1 MGKVGVQVVKPGLSI
16 QSPVVRDL
24 NETPQALRSLIVSLK
39 PVFFLVTF
47 LSTDH
52 WILSTALARDCGTHG
67 VLYSIEEEDPIQLIQ
82 QKLKVMEESGELE
95 RHNHILQKKGKAAV
109 ERPRPV
115 AGITRAPK
123 SHTFYYDP
131 TYVVQNDLT
140 DHKGRVFIKKGTKV
154 NPLETVSLSQN
165 LLFFDGDDE
174 EQKNF
179 AKEKLQQSPLKL
191 ILTKGAPLAL
201 SEELKVPVYFDQ
213 QGVLT
218 KKLGI
223 QHVPALVSQEELR
236 LRIEEIYSPQFFSVK
251 AEETPESQKKL
262 TEISNIK
269 GSQK

>member
-1 MGKVGVQVVKPGLSI
+1 MGQGTICMVVLRIENKKEKERKILFIKCAKRAKTLLVIPSALISI
-16 QSPVVRDL
+16 FWPL
-24 NETPQALRSLIVSLK
+24 H
-39 PVFFLVTF
+39 F
-47 LSTDH
+47 
-52 WILSTALARDCGTHG
+52 ALARDCGTHG
-67 VLYSIEEEDPIQLIQ
+67 VLYLIEEEDPIQLIQ
-82 QKLKVMEESGELE
+82 QKLKMLEKNGELE

-109 ERPRPV
+109 ERPKPV
-115 AGITRAPK
+115 AGITRAIKP
-123 SHTFYYDP
+123 HTFYYDP
-131 TYVVQNDLT
+131 SYIVQNDLT
-140 DHKGRVFIKKGTKV
+140 DHQGRVFIKKGTKV
-154 NPLETVSLSQN
+154 NPLETVSLSHT

-179 AKEKLQQSPLKL
+179 AKEKLQQGPLKL

-201 SEELKVPVYFDQ
+201 SEELKTPVYFDQ
-213 QGVLT
+213 GGVLT

-223 QHVPALVSQEELR
+223 KHVPALVTQEELR